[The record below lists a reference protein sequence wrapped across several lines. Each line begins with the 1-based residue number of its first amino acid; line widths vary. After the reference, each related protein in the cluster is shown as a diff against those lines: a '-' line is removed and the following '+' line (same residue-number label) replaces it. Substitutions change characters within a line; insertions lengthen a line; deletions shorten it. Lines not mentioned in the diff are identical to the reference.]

1 MKKLLVLSLLAAL
14 VAGCATSPD
23 RIQPLLV
30 SHDQY
35 MGNDCSQLD
44 ASMSTAQADLKK
56 YSDLQDAQV
65 KKDAVSVF
73 WVLIPLS
80 WFTGDHEKDVA
91 RSKGELA
98 AIQMAAAR
106 KGCTALHA

>member
-1 MKKLLVLSLLAAL
+1 MKKLLVLSLLAAA
-14 VAGCATSPD
+14 VSGCATSPD
-23 RIQPLLV
+23 RIQPQLV
-30 SHDQY
+30 AQDQY
-35 MGNDCSQLD
+35 MGNDCAQLD
-44 ASMSTAQADLKK
+44 ASMSTAQAVLKK
-56 YSDLQDAQV
+56 YSDMQDAQV

-91 RSKGELA
+91 KSKGEVA
-98 AIQMAAAR
+98 AIQVAAAK